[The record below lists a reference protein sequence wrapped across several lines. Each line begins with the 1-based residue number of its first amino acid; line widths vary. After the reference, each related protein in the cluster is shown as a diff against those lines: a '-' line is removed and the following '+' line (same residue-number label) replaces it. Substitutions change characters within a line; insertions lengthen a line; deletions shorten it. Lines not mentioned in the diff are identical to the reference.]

1 MASKMI
7 GIILS
12 FNLNGLVKEKI
23 ATPVPPPNNAKS
35 KIKGI
40 MALLDLLAPSVFN
53 KALLLAAKASFVR
66 VL

>member
-1 MASKMI
+1 MI

-12 FNLNGLVKEKI
+12 FNRNGLVKEKI
-23 ATPVPPPNNAKS
+23 TTPVPPPNNAKS

-40 MALLDLLAPSVFN
+40 MALLDLLAPSVF
-53 KALLLAAKASFVR
+53 KRALLFATKASFVL